1 MKDETVA
8 LISLCLVRSPL
19 TDKWEQKEKK
29 NQRKRLEV
37 IIDVYSSFVV
47 E

>member
-1 MKDETVA
+1 MKLA

-19 TDKWEQKEKK
+19 TDKWEQKKK
-29 NQRKRLEV
+29 KERKRLEV
-37 IIDVYSSFVV
+37 IIDVYSFFVI